1 MNNKEFC
8 EILKISEPTLYNW
21 KKEKPYLYTI
31 VMDFKRDNL
40 DDKEKIT
47 IEEELLKYFKTLS
60 KIEKEFY
67 LSDIK
72 TRALKKELKK
82 KDMDE

>member
-21 KKEKPYLYTI
+21 KKEKPYLYAI

-47 IEEELLKYFKTLS
+47 IEEE
-60 KIEKEFY
+60 
-67 LSDIK
+67 
-72 TRALKKELKK
+72 
-82 KDMDE
+82 